1 MYLAKI
7 LVMSTTI
14 AIVTALPMF
23 GPPGGNNSKEAL
35 CKEDLEGLNVA
46 LKNQSAAEAE
56 LQAVGNNFDFQPPFV
71 LLY

>member
-7 LVMSTTI
+7 LLMSTTI
-14 AIVTALPMF
+14 AIVTALPMV

-35 CKEDLEGLNVA
+35 CKEDLEGLDVA
-46 LKNQSAAEAE
+46 LRNQSAAEAE

-71 LLY
+71 LLC